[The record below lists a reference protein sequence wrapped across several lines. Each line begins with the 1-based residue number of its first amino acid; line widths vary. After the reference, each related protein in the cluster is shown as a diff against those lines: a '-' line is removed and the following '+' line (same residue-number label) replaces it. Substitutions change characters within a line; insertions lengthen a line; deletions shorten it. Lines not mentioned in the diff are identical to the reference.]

1 MADVPIVDLARP
13 LDEVASTIRDACVR
27 HGFFFVVNHGV
38 ARDVVDAMFAA
49 SSDFFSLPDD
59 AKRTVVQDENNRG
72 WTPHGE
78 ETLDPKHQTTGD
90 SKEGYYIGREC
101 EDDEIGLPLRGKN
114 RWPDESS
121 LGLRAFRAPMTAYY
135 DACASLARRVMPAL
149 ATALGLA
156 SSFFDDKFTRPT
168 ALLRPL
174 RYAATASDPAAG
186 VFAAGAHSDYGV
198 LTILATDGTPGL
210 QIHDARAAAAAAASA
225 SASASASGGSEEA
238 WVPVPAVADA
248 FVCNV
253 GDLCERWT
261 NGVFKSTRH
270 RVVTTGAGVRLS
282 AAFFWEPNF
291 ETDVSPLRE
300 CVSEENPARFEPTTY
315 GAYILGKY
323 AETHSGFDARTQ
335 RISYSE

>member
-1 MADVPIVDLARP
+1 MAEVPIVDLARP

-174 RYAATASDPAAG
+174 RYAATA
-186 VFAAGAHSDYGV
+186 
-198 LTILATDGTPGL
+198 
-210 QIHDARAAAAAAASA
+210 
-225 SASASASGGSEEA
+225 
-238 WVPVPAVADA
+238 
-248 FVCNV
+248 
-253 GDLCERWT
+253 
-261 NGVFKSTRH
+261 
-270 RVVTTGAGVRLS
+270 
-282 AAFFWEPNF
+282 
-291 ETDVSPLRE
+291 
-300 CVSEENPARFEPTTY
+300 
-315 GAYILGKY
+315 
-323 AETHSGFDARTQ
+323 
-335 RISYSE
+335 